1 MFTRYLYHIFVFLFV
16 LFGGLALIGAGL
28 AYILNG

>member
-1 MFTRYLYHIFVFLFV
+1 MFTRYLYHLFVFLFV

-28 AYILNG
+28 SCILNG

>member
-16 LFGGLALIGAGL
+16 LCGGLALIGAGL

>member
-1 MFTRYLYHIFVFLFV
+1 MATRYLYQFFVLIFV

-28 AYILNG
+28 SYILNG